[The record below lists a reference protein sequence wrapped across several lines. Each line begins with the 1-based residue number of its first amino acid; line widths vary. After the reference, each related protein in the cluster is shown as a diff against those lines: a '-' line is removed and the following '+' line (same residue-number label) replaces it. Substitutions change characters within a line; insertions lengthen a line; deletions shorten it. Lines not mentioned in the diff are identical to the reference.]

1 MSREQLSKMLR
12 FEVFK
17 RDCFK
22 CQYCGAEA
30 PGAVLHVDHIEP
42 VAKGGTN
49 EITNLITSCEPC
61 NNGKSDRL
69 LSDNAA
75 VEKARTQLEELQ
87 ERREQLEMM
96 MEWRKGMRTITDDA
110 VAGLVSYWE
119 HYTPGFSIAA
129 TGRTKLAG
137 LMEKFSVG
145 EICAAMDVTARANL
159 KFDEKGKP
167 TPESVETAFVKIVGI
182 CRVTRASET
191 DPDLKQLYYIRGIL
205 RNRIPGY
212 FDAPKAMEYLKA
224 ARSWGVEM
232 EELQE
237 IALTIRNWSQFRS
250 AIANGIER
258 VKAAAGGN

>member
-1 MSREQLSKMLR
+1 MEREPLSKMLR

-30 PGAVLHVDHIEP
+30 PGVVLHVDHIEP

-49 EITNLITSCEPC
+49 EITNLITACEPC

-119 HYTPGFSIAA
+119 HYTPGVSVNA
-129 TGRTKLAG
+129 TGRNKLAK
-137 LMEKFSVG
+137 LAEKFSID
-145 EICAAMDVTARANL
+145 EICAAMDVAARSTLTFND
-159 KFDEKGKP
+159 KGVPTFDSAE
-167 TPESVETAFVKIVGI
+167 EAFVKIAGI
-182 CRVTRASET
+182 CRVNRASAT

-212 FDAPKAMEYLKA
+212 FNPPKAMEYLKN
-224 ARSWGVEM
+224 ARSFGVTM
-232 EELQE
+232 EELQQ
-237 IALTIRNWSQFRS
+237 IAITVRNWSQFR
-250 AIANGIER
+250 AAVAKAMEWMDIER
-258 VKAAAGGN
+258 DA